1 MIKILAIDDN
11 NDNLI
16 SLKAILKDIFTDA
29 AVFTALTGPEGIKLA
44 AAEDPGVILLDIVM
58 PGMDGFEVCRRIKED
73 PILSEIPVIFLT
85 SLKETKENRLQ
96 ALEIGVEAF
105 LSKPIDE
112 TELTAQ
118 IRAMLKIK
126 SANELKRN
134 EKERLA
140 KLVAERTLKLEQS
153 QIVTLNI
160 LNDLKAENE
169 ARKQS
174 EEFLRVSEER
184 YRSLFSEMLNGFAL
198 HEIIYDK
205 KGKPCDYRF
214 QEVNPAFEKMTGL
227 IGTEICGKTVLT
239 IMPETEAYWIDLYG
253 KVATSSESI
262 RFENYAQLL
271 GKYFEVVAYSPQKD
285 KFATIFTD
293 ITERKH
299 AKEDLIIAKEKA
311 EESEAMLKFAQQSAG
326 AGLWDWNMQTNLLKW
341 SPELF
346 GLFGFSPENDQASF
360 ENWDKC
366 LHPDDKEAAYSK
378 MNDSIKKHTQLNNEY
393 RVVHPDG
400 KVVWINAIGKTNY
413 DVDGT
418 PTRMAGIC
426 INITERKLV
435 EIEFQKRE
443 SLLNKVF
450 DVIPIGL
457 WIADKNG
464 KLLRGNPAG
473 VKIWGA
479 EPTVPMEEYGVFKG
493 RRLPSR
499 QEIAPDDWS
508 LAHTIN
514 EGVTIT
520 DELLEIDAFDGQK
533 KIILNYSAPVLDND
547 GNLLAA
553 IVINSDI
560 TERKLAEDKIKNIKQ
575 SLEKLNKRNY
585 EIRENERSLISTE
598 IHDNIGQSLFALKF
612 DLVRLLSDNGSDS
625 VQAKKLKGMIELI
638 DTISKDIQRI
648 SSELRPPM
656 LDDLGLHQTMEWY
669 IGEFKKRT
677 GINCIVKFED
687 VQFPDKKKD
696 LVMFRLL
703 QESLTNVLR
712 HANAKNVS
720 INLYRADG
728 SIILEIIDDGTG
740 VPKKKIDSYQSLGF
754 IGMRERIR
762 QFDGIMDISSTP
774 NKGTKMCFTISL

>member
-214 QEVNPAFEKMTGL
+214 LEVNPAFEKMTGL

-293 ITERKH
+293 
-299 AKEDLIIAKEKA
+299 
-311 EESEAMLKFAQQSAG
+311 
-326 AGLWDWNMQTNLLKW
+326 
-341 SPELF
+341 
-346 GLFGFSPENDQASF
+346 
-360 ENWDKC
+360 
-366 LHPDDKEAAYSK
+366 
-378 MNDSIKKHTQLNNEY
+378 
-393 RVVHPDG
+393 
-400 KVVWINAIGKTNY
+400 
-413 DVDGT
+413 
-418 PTRMAGIC
+418 
-426 INITERKLV
+426 ITERKLV